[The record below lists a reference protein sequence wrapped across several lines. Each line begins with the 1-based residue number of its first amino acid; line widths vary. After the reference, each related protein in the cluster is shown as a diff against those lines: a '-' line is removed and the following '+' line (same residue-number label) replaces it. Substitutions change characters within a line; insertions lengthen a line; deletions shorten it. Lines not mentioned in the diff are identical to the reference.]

1 MANSQPLN
9 TVRYHSGNTPLFRA
23 FSSLPV
29 SMYGRTLEVPAVLR
43 PYTTYTLWAGA
54 PPVIRLIITLLLV
67 YGVRVSELLRAEVRD
82 IGACDRVYLRGAK
95 RSLDRVIL
103 IPGISE
109 FMTRYTVFALDQK
122 IFGVSYAQV
131 YGWMRRLNI
140 VDTIEGNIK
149 KSVTK
154 LPRHMLADDI
164 RREHGNA
171 TVSAALGH
179 ASKTTAEH
187 YGNSAGPQARIAA
200 RRRGGTRKPNAAGQ
214 DSGKTTHTPKKE
226 AGYGQD

>member
-29 SMYGRTLEVPAVLR
+29 SMYGRTLEVPAVIR
-43 PYTTYTLWAGA
+43 PYTTYTLWAGS

-67 YGVRVSELLRAEVRD
+67 YGVRVSELLRAEIRD

-131 YGWMRRLNI
+131 YFRMI
-140 VDTIEGNIK
+140 FF
-149 KSVTK
+149 
-154 LPRHMLADDI
+154 
-164 RREHGNA
+164 
-171 TVSAALGH
+171 
-179 ASKTTAEH
+179 
-187 YGNSAGPQARIAA
+187 
-200 RRRGGTRKPNAAGQ
+200 
-214 DSGKTTHTPKKE
+214 
-226 AGYGQD
+226 